1 MIFLFL
7 AILSSSSLALIL
19 KQGHVK
25 NANIALLINGNY
37 LTATLIA
44 LGFILFKYGFH
55 YSIEALLFGASLGI
69 LLAGTFVIYSKA
81 ISLAGT
87 ALATVSARLSVL
99 IPVLLSILLFSES
112 PNVKMI
118 FGFLLALVT
127 LYLFYLSL
135 KNHNNGRSSTGKY
148 LYLFALLIGIGVIDF
163 SMKIYE
169 HKFLPEE
176 KGVFVFTI
184 FLSAFIYTLIYLFV
198 KKIKFDK
205 STYNL
210 GLILGVPNVLSVHF
224 LLAALSEVPAIVVF
238 PVMNIGV
245 IVLTA
250 VAAYLIWKE
259 QINLYGKIAIAVGI
273 AAILLLKL

>member
-1 MIFLFL
+1 MVYLIL
-7 AILSSSSLALIL
+7 AIFCSSSLALIL
-19 KQGHVK
+19 KHGQVK
-25 NANIALLINGNY
+25 NANVAMLINGNY
-37 LTATLIA
+37 LTASLIA
-44 LGFILFKYGFH
+44 LGFIVFKYGYHF
-55 YSIEALLFGASLGI
+55 STEALLFGAVLGI
-69 LLAGTFVIYSKA
+69 LLSGTFFIYSKA

-99 IPVLLSILLFSES
+99 IPVLLSIVLFGES
-112 PNVKMI
+112 PNIKMI

-135 KNHNNGRSSTGKY
+135 KNYNNGVTSAGKY
-148 LYLFALLIGIGVIDF
+148 LYLFALLLGIGIIDF

-184 FLSAFIYTLIYLFV
+184 FFSAFIYTFIYLLI
-198 KKIKFDK
+198 KKVKFDK
-205 STYNL
+205 STFNL
-210 GLILGVPNVLSVHF
+210 GLILGIPNVLSIHF
-224 LLAALSEVPAIVVF
+224 LLAALSELPAIVVF

-245 IVLTA
+245 IVVTA
-250 VAAYLIWKE
+250 TAAYMFWKE
-259 QINLYGKIAIAVGI
+259 KINLYGRIALVIGI